1 MAAIILLD
9 DDEMLRTSL
18 AETLEAEGHS
28 VTQSNNGLAAF
39 NLQEMGALDLMIT
52 DLYMPRVDGIEAI
65 IGARRDFPDLRIIA
79 MSGGAD
85 FLKQDFLPYTVK
97 LGAAAILRK
106 PFKTNVFLD
115 TVRRVL
121 SVPAGMDHLRPIQA
135 KAS

>member
-9 DDEMLRTSL
+9 DNDSLRTSL
-18 AETLEAEGHS
+18 AEILEAEGHS
-28 VTQSNNGLAAF
+28 VIQCNNGLAAF
-39 NLQEMGALDLMIT
+39 NLQEVGTLDLMIT

-65 IGARRDFPDLRIIA
+65 MSARRDFPDLSIIA

-85 FLKQDFLPYTVK
+85 FLKHDFLPYTQK

-121 SVPAGMDHLRPIQA
+121 SVPAGLDHLRPLQA